1 MKTLILRVTA
11 SLFIFCC
18 GATSFA
24 IDQVVLKN
32 GDILEGKVLS
42 EVPNR
47 HVDFQLING
56 QKKRYP
62 LSEVASVDRDVPSNR
77 DGDMMG
83 VDRRIFLA
91 PMAGLL
97 LAPSTGDAVFTFGAK
112 FGVNTA
118 NLGGSFF
125 APALSYRLY
134 TATEGFTSASLHFI
148 DLQFLFRRIGQS
160 GFYIGPEAGVLVV
173 DARLGN
179 LSGTGAVFSLG
190 ANLGYEIQ
198 LSDSFALGPDVN
210 FNYIPEAS
218 GSLLSFM
225 LAATFQFE

>member
-32 GDILEGKVLS
+32 GEILEGKVLS

-91 PMAGLL
+91 PMAGLIIGGGEMDMGFAYGVKL
-97 LAPSTGDAVFTFGAK
+97 
-112 FGVNTA
+112 GVNTS
-118 NLGGSFF
+118 NLGGAFF
-125 APALSYRLY
+125 APAISYRLHS
-134 TATEGFTSASLHFI
+134 GSLHII
-148 DLQFLFRRIGQS
+148 DVQFLFRRIGQS
-160 GFYIGPEAGVLVV
+160 GFYAGPEAGLILASQSQGIS
-173 DARLGN
+173 DN
-179 LSGTGAVFSLG
+179 GTFFSLG

-198 LSDSFALGPDVN
+198 LSDSFAIGPDLN
-210 FNYIPEAS
+210 INYIPKT
-218 GSLLSFM
+218 SLPQLSFM